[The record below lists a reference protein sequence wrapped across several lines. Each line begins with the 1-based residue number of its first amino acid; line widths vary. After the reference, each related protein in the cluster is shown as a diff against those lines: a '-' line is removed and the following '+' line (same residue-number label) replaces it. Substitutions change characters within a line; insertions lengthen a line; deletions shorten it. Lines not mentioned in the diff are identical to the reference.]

1 MGILCFGASSAL
13 LCGEDR
19 NSILGLGACDGGD
32 DGLVEVGSGLDF
44 FDAAGAVFPVD
55 TDEAVQALMEKET
68 DHMPPEGYA
77 ERLDHAGLESSW
89 RRDAMDWICKVHSYY
104 NFGPLSLYL
113 AVNYLDR
120 FLSSYNLPLD
130 EPWMTQLLSVACL
143 SLAIKMEETVVPL
156 PVDLQVCDVKF
167 EFEAR
172 TIGRME
178 ILVLTTLKWR
188 MQAVTPFTF
197 ISYFLD
203 KFSEGKPPSFA
214 LASQCAEIIVGTL
227 KGSTFLS
234 FRPSEIAAAAA
245 LAVVSS
251 NQVVGF
257 GSVLSASEIPVNK
270 EMIARC
276 YELMQEQAPVKK
288 RVHINGNPSV
298 PQSPIGV
305 LDAACFSFRREDAT
319 LGSSQSNISSNNNN
333 QASTPAS
340 KRRRLSISPI

>member
-1 MGILCFGASSAL
+1 MGVLCFGASSTL

-19 NSILGLGACDGGD
+19 NSILDLCGGD
-32 DGLVEVGSGLDF
+32 ELVEVGSGLDF
-44 FDAAGAVFPVD
+44 SDAAGAVFPVD
-55 TDEAVQALMEKET
+55 TDEAVRALVEKET
-68 DHMPPEGYA
+68 DHLPLEGYA
-77 ERLDHAGLESSW
+77 ERLEHGGLESSW

-120 FLSSYNLPLD
+120 FLSSYNLPHD
-130 EPWMTQLLSVACL
+130 KPWMKQLLSVACL
-143 SLAIKMEETVVPL
+143 SVAVKMEETVVPL
-156 PVDLQVCDVKF
+156 PVDLQVCDAKF
-167 EFEAR
+167 VFEAR

-178 ILVLTTLKWR
+178 LLVLTTLKWR
-188 MQAVTPFTF
+188 MQAVTPFAF

-214 LASQCAEIIVGTL
+214 LASRCAEIVVGTL
-227 KGSTFLS
+227 KGSTFLA
-234 FRPSEIAAAAA
+234 FRPSEIAGAAA
-245 LAVVSS
+245 LAVVSV

-270 EMIARC
+270 EMITRC
-276 YELMQEQAPVKK
+276 YELMQERALVKK
-288 RVHINGNPSV
+288 RGHNNGSPSV

-305 LDAACFSFRREDAT
+305 LDAACFSFRSEDAT